1 MGHVH
6 LSALFS
12 WHSLAQQGELESGVL
27 VRQHVP
33 SVLGGLYPCFP
44 SSVDWKEHSRM
55 TDTNPS
61 LSSPTPTTRLHHV
74 EDCVKAA
81 ASNAVSPIYN
91 EGPCPHPCITY
102 LLMSEAYAFSDSH
115 S

>member
-1 MGHVH
+1 MGHAH

-33 SVLGGLYPCFP
+33 SILGGFYPCFP
-44 SSVDWKEHSRM
+44 SWVDWKGHSRM

-74 EDCVKAA
+74 GDGVEAA
-81 ASNAVSPIYN
+81 ASNAVSPSIMRA
-91 EGPCPHPCITY
+91 PAHTPASLTY
-102 LLMSEAYAFSDSH
+102 
-115 S
+115 